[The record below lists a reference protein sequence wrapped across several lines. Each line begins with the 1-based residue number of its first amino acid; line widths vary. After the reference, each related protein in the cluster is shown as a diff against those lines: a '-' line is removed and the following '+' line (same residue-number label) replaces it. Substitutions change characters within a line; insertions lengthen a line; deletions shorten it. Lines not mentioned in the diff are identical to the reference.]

1 MSTAFPQVDLSQN
14 AGRVVVSDVHAGTL
28 VQPGAPGVASGPTAR
43 ITDSAAVLLDGCRL
57 RGLNPAY
64 IAAVSGGAQ
73 SGLRVTGSRV
83 WIADTRVQ
91 GAEGGYSNTCGS
103 SGTSGPGATALVATA
118 STLVLARSTVIG
130 GDGGAHDDC
139 FEPNFGVGFDG
150 GDGIALLASELL
162 LAGGPGNSVVGGTTT
177 WWHPCFGPNPTV
189 GAGVLVDGTSRARA
203 ATDAVV
209 VSGGGFVGTVGPDG
223 AFEVL
228 AGGVLVQQA
237 YPQPTA
243 DVLPTLAAPG
253 ESVALS
259 VSGTSGAVHL
269 AFWSPTLGPP
279 TALPGFGESLALP
292 LAEMSPLAVVAIAAD
307 GLGSFVAAVP
317 SSPSLAGATL
327 VAQTV
332 EVGPNGLLL
341 SNPTTLAI
349 R

>member
-177 WWHPCFGPNPTV
+177 WWHPFFGPNPTV

-228 AGGVLVQQA
+228 AGGRA
-237 YPQPTA
+237 RA
-243 DVLPTLAAPG
+243 AGLP
-253 ESVALS
+253 
-259 VSGTSGAVHL
+259 
-269 AFWSPTLGPP
+269 
-279 TALPGFGESLALP
+279 
-292 LAEMSPLAVVAIAAD
+292 AAD
-307 GLGSFVAAVP
+307 GRRAASRRPASRWRCP
-317 SSPSLAGATL
+317 SRARAARCTSPS
-327 VAQTV
+327 
-332 EVGPNGLLL
+332 GPRP
-341 SNPTTLAI
+341 SARRRRSPASES
-349 R
+349 RSPSRSPK